1 MNANDV
7 IKLLHDSIRA
17 AKEAGT
23 DTLLIKRLEAFTTEI
38 NNIAQESP
46 TGNALTEAELERYK
60 AKLSAWVGSRQHEH
74 EWDLEM
80 LRSVITTGQSAL
92 KSSLLINGAA
102 AVALLAFIGNI
113 WNIDPSVVA
122 GIANALGFYVVGV
135 LLAAVAAGVTY
146 FSQAGFGREFGK
158 CSHAIGDWG
167 SHGRSANWG

>member
-1 MNANDV
+1 MVYFLSISMNANDV
-7 IKLLHDSIRA
+7 IKLLRDSIRA

-38 NNIAQESP
+38 NDIAQESP

-92 KSSLLINGAA
+92 KSSLLIT
-102 AVALLAFIGNI
+102 VLPQWHYSHL
-113 WNIDPSVVA
+113 SVV
-122 GIANALGFYVVGV
+122 
-135 LLAAVAAGVTY
+135 
-146 FSQAGFGREFGK
+146 FGTLI
-158 CSHAIGDWG
+158 H
-167 SHGRSANWG
+167 